1 MNQQPSEP
9 AQDVRTSGNTIAFGL
24 GIPAATALVLALI
37 FRFTAGS
44 AGGLAEEAVVAVLTW
59 LVIVVPAILFVRPQ
73 QPTNADS
80 EETGVEIGSE
90 ERDGQ
95 IEREQT
101 EDEERG
107 AYFAERAA
115 IEALFEIEMDKAVAA
130 TQQGNVSFRIDTREL
145 AGVYARLGT
154 TNNELLGRFEHVM
167 EKVGNRLAALSN
179 GDVEARID
187 DRFEGDFGVLADNVN
202 KVAERLHNV
211 ASQLAESA
219 SRVRTASVDV
229 ANGSQLLAERSESQS
244 SSINETAMAI
254 DLVARTVKENATHA
268 QTAHQLA
275 SETADAA
282 TSGNSVLGQAVDA
295 MVEIESSAKNI
306 EQMMQLIDE
315 IAAQTNILA
324 LNASIEAA
332 RAGQAGKG
340 FAVVAQEVR
349 SLAKRSAET
358 SREIHTLIQA
368 SNDQVGNGVRLVN
381 DAGETFN
388 AIATSLKRVTDLA
401 AEIAGATED
410 GASRVQQ
417 INTAVSEMDEITN
430 SDSQFVS
437 ELTESAQTMA
447 NQSMQLARIAGFFK
461 VAGDAQDQTERP
473 EDGTWP
479 AKRNAN

>member
-1 MNQQPSEP
+1 MKEQSSEP
-9 AQDVRTSGNTIAFGL
+9 SQNVRNSGNSIALGL
-24 GIPAATALVLALI
+24 GIPAAAALVLALFYRI
-37 FRFTAGS
+37 TAGT
-44 AGGLAEEAVVAVLTW
+44 AGGLTEEAVVAAVTW
-59 LVIVVPAILFVRPQ
+59 LVIVVPAMMFARPQ
-73 QPTNADS
+73 QTADANFQVAES
-80 EETGVEIGSE
+80 KVGFDDRET
-90 ERDGQ
+90 Q
-95 IEREQT
+95 TERERT

-107 AYFAERAA
+107 AYFVERAA
-115 IEALFEIEMDKAVAA
+115 IEALFEIEMDKAFAA
-130 TQQGNVSFRIDTREL
+130 ARFGDVGFRIDTREL
-145 AGVYARLGT
+145 SGIYARLGT

-167 EKVGNRLAALSN
+167 EKVGDGLAALSD
-179 GDVEARID
+179 GDVEARIE
-187 DRFEGDFGVLADNVN
+187 DRFEGDFGILADNVN
-202 KVAERLHNV
+202 KVAERLHDV
-211 ASQLAESA
+211 ASQLTDSA
-219 SRVRTASVDV
+219 NRVRTASVDV
-229 ANGSQLLAERSESQS
+229 ANGSQQLAERSESQS

-254 DLVARTVKENATHA
+254 DLVARTVKENAAHA

-275 SETADAA
+275 NETADAA
-282 TSGNSVLGQAVDA
+282 TSGSSVLGQAVDA

-306 EQMMQLIDE
+306 EQMMKLIDE

-358 SREIHTLIQA
+358 SREIHTLIQS

-388 AIATSLKRVTDLA
+388 AIVTSLTRVTDLA
-401 AEIAGATED
+401 SEIASATED

-417 INTAVSEMDEITN
+417 INTAVSEMDEITH

-437 ELTESAQTMA
+437 ELTESAQIMA

-461 VAGDAQDQTERP
+461 LADNIQDQIERP

-479 AKRNAN
+479 ARSTTA